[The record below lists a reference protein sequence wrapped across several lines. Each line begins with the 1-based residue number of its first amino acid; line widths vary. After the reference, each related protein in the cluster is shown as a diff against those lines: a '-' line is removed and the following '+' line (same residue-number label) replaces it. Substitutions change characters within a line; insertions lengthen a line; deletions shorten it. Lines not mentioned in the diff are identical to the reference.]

1 MAEEVLQLVGLIG
14 DEDSVVGFL
23 LGGIGHQTITPP
35 LQTVTSNVF
44 VVDKETP
51 ADEIEDAFRTLV
63 RRTDVGIVLI
73 TRLVA
78 DRIRHTLDI
87 RERSNQV
94 GKSWERELTQESREK
109 DSPKVERKS

>member
-94 GKSWERELTQESREK
+94 GKS
-109 DSPKVERKS
+109 